1 MENWN
6 AGVLGPEKT
15 QHSTPVTPSHR
26 RDRIAFAREVNSIQP
41 KADPPQVEVNLQA
54 SAPNP
59 ELMLIPAHSSRLRWT
74 YDHLI
79 GYSPPKT
86 AIGGLVRFF
95 Q

>member
-6 AGVLGPEKT
+6 AGVLGRKKPNT
-15 QHSTPVTPSHR
+15 LLCHSITPAHFCV
-26 RDRIAFAREVNSIQP
+26 FAREVNSIQP